1 MESRSLTPRSRPW
14 KKWTSGC
21 ARSGS
26 WHTRSSSER
35 LRPRGITVSQRTMAS
50 SGYDSSSSCRMGPKG
65 KRKYRLPIL
74 LQLCP
79 GAGTRQ
85 LQEFRVLEITP
96 RLIGEVAKDSLP
108 KFPGEER
115 VGAKIHTHIPAP
127 DALSTR
133 MSPDT
138 LETGS
143 SRVTWPGD
151 TLSSISCAQTRP
163 WLSMTA
169 SFLEASS
176 TVCTPS
182 SSPKQKVTRCWQET
196 KNAVSPRQ
204 WQPGAGWA
212 KRLWR

>member
-1 MESRSLTPRSRPW
+1 MVQASICPQTELPPRLAFLGHAPKQESASSDSAPKESHMESRPLTPRSRPW

-35 LRPRGITVSQRTMAS
+35 LRPRGITVSHRTMAS

-65 KRKYRLPIL
+65 KRKYRLLIL
-74 LQLCP
+74 LQRCP

-96 RLIGEVAKDSLP
+96 SLIGEVAKDSLP

-115 VGAKIHTHIPAP
+115 VGVKIHTHIPAP
-127 DALSTR
+127 VALSIR

-143 SRVTWPGD
+143 SRVT
-151 TLSSISCAQTRP
+151 
-163 WLSMTA
+163 
-169 SFLEASS
+169 
-176 TVCTPS
+176 
-182 SSPKQKVTRCWQET
+182 
-196 KNAVSPRQ
+196 
-204 WQPGAGWA
+204 
-212 KRLWR
+212 

>member
-1 MESRSLTPRSRPW
+1 MHALALGTP
-14 KKWTSGC
+14 G
-21 ARSGS
+21 AAASGS
-26 WHTRSSSER
+26 GRGVSPYRSVR
-35 LRPRGITVSQRTMAS
+35 WRQVDMTLVPPAGWDRKV
-50 SGYDSSSSCRMGPKG
+50 
-65 KRKYRLPIL
+65 KRKYRLLIL
-74 LQLCP
+74 LQQCP

-96 RLIGEVAKDSLP
+96 CLIGEAAKDSLP
-108 KFPGEER
+108 KFPGEKR

-127 DALSTR
+127 MALSTR

-182 SSPKQKVTRCWQET
+182 SSPKQKVTRCCR
-196 KNAVSPRQ
+196 RQ
-204 WQPGAGWA
+204 RTQ
-212 KRLWR
+212 